1 MNEKQPAPKFTAL
14 CYKAGMFFLI
24 FSLVTVFMNVPIP
37 DHILPLVALA
47 FMLIG
52 HLSDSR
58 YYW

>member
-1 MNEKQPAPKFTAL
+1 MKEPAPKFTAI
-14 CYKAGMFFLI
+14 CYKIGMFFLI
-24 FSLVTVFMNVPIP
+24 FSLVTVFMSVQIP
-37 DHILPLVALA
+37 DHILPLIALT

>member
-1 MNEKQPAPKFTAL
+1 MKEPAPKFTAI
-14 CYKAGMFFLI
+14 CYKIGMFFLI
-24 FSLVTVFMNVPIP
+24 FSLVTVFMSVPIP
-37 DHILPLVALA
+37 DHILPLIALT